1 MEDFMKIFEKRYCE
15 NLMGCWYEYYLFGI
29 KIHKK
34 IIFYTDITEQ

>member
-1 MEDFMKIFEKRYCE
+1 MKLFEKRYCE
-15 NLMGCWYEYYLFGI
+15 NFMGCWYEYYLFGI